1 MNQLTLF
8 GADEVR
14 HAPKK
19 RNGGSANPIIFRDYE
34 AFVAKFRDTPKTTD
48 DCYTPQDVF
57 DAVVDYV
64 RKYSDFDFKPDTP
77 ILRPF
82 YPGGD
87 YVNADYPDGGVVID
101 NPPFSMFTKIVKFYT
116 ERKIPFFLFGPGMT
130 IFSCCKYCTAIIIG
144 CASVIYHNRA
154 AVPVNFAS
162 NIFGDIYCKTAPELN
177 EAIKAC
183 PSQNTK
189 VELPAYRWPD
199 TVVRVS
205 TLKTIA
211 NGGVHF
217 EVRRNEGFPHSS
229 PIQGREAFGESIVLY
244 SQAQAQA
251 QAQARQKVLEART
264 ITLQLKPEVEARR
277 QRGAEEMARMRDKCD
292 NINDLT

>member
-1 MNQLTLF
+1 MKQLTLF
-8 GADEVR
+8 GDEEVR
-14 HAPKK
+14 PARKK
-19 RNGGSANPIIFRDYE
+19 PNGGSANPIIFRDYE
-34 AFVAKFRDTPKTTD
+34 SFVAKFSNNPKTTD

-57 DAVVDYV
+57 EAVVDYV
-64 RKYSDFDFKPDTP
+64 RKYSEFDFKPDTP

-87 YVNADYPDGGVVID
+87 YINADYPEDGVVID

-130 IFSCCKYCTAIIIG
+130 IFTCCKYCTAIIKG
-144 CASVIYHNRA
+144 GASIVYHNG
-154 AVPVNFAS
+154 AVVRTNFAS
-162 NIFGDIYCKTAPELN
+162 NLFGDLYCKTAPELT

-183 PSQNTK
+183 PSQHTK

-205 TLKTIA
+205 TLQTIA

-217 EVRRNEGFPHSS
+217 EVRRDEGFCLRS
-229 PIQGREAFGESIVLY
+229 PVQGREAFGNSIVLY

-251 QAQARQKVLEART
+251 RQKVLAART

-277 QRGAEEMARMRDKCD
+277 QRGERNYEE
-292 NINDLT
+292 LT